1 VVIARDVGI
10 GAGAL
15 RAKATTGNNAS
26 PECHFVGPRI
36 RVVVNVDASPQ
47 PYQRLERTIVEDGQQ
62 FGTARSFTP
71 PQTVSKLGLDAAWLP
86 DQSKLLTTDGRSL
99 ITVTVT
105 WRGEKRAR
113 QLALAKLTA
122 RRYLGKPIPNGAVPT
137 GEA

>member
-1 VVIARDVGI
+1 VIARDIGI

-15 RAKATTGNNAS
+15 TARATTGNNAS
-26 PECHFVGPRI
+26 PECHFVGHRI
-36 RVVVNVDASPQ
+36 RVVVNVDSSPQ

-62 FGTARSFTP
+62 FGTERNFSP

-99 ITVTVT
+99 ITVTVA

-113 QLALAKLTA
+113 QRALAELTA
-122 RRYLGKPIPNGAVPT
+122 RRYLGKTIPNGAVPT